1 MGLFLDLLGVA
12 SSDSHAVERALRQYV
27 TERGGTLILDD
38 AASDDLN
45 TITIA
50 DNPDHKVSLV
60 HGGSYTDWDAV
71 AANLSVQ
78 LATPVFYFHIHDG
91 DLWMYTFYVDGI
103 LKDQFN
109 PIPAYWNDAITD
121 AERQQNAGS
130 VTTVCRYWP
139 GVQPT
144 ALQNYLTVWDL
155 DMEDEEFAYP
165 DDQFPYGDAWQV
177 IDFMTKL
184 GLQYPFDDEKRIA
197 GHTFRLMMP
206 QTA

>member
-1 MGLFLDLLGVA
+1 MVWRERMGLFLDLLGVA

-109 PIPAYWNDAITD
+109 PIPAYWNDAI
-121 AERQQNAGS
+121 
-130 VTTVCRYWP
+130 
-139 GVQPT
+139 
-144 ALQNYLTVWDL
+144 
-155 DMEDEEFAYP
+155 
-165 DDQFPYGDAWQV
+165 
-177 IDFMTKL
+177 
-184 GLQYPFDDEKRIA
+184 
-197 GHTFRLMMP
+197 
-206 QTA
+206 